1 MLRGHRSRESDQEE
15 VESLTSSSRDFH
27 CDDDEPHHS
36 KNQCATNLCELF
48 SASRH
53 KPPQVTTE
61 TKLKSQSEK
70 SSRGNFPS
78 IPIFFQLSSLFSEH
92 RYMVLWCLYVQYYSI
107 ITAIYAISAVK
118 INMQEITRSIF
129 GMTFFEKILE
139 KNIVGS

>member
-1 MLRGHRSRESDQEE
+1 MLRGHRGRESDQEE
-15 VESLTSSSRDFH
+15 VKSLTSSSRDFH

-70 SSRGNFPS
+70 SSRGNFP
-78 IPIFFQLSSLFSEH
+78 PIFFQLYPFLTLF
-92 RYMVLWCLYVQYYSI
+92 
-107 ITAIYAISAVK
+107 
-118 INMQEITRSIF
+118 
-129 GMTFFEKILE
+129 
-139 KNIVGS
+139 